1 MSPDELLVGAWDV
14 HVHVAP
20 SLFPRWGDGWDL
32 AEECRAASMRGV
44 VLKAHHGSTVE
55 VAAMID
61 RHFEG
66 LTVLGGV
73 VLNQFVG
80 GIHPLVVEQTMAI
93 GGRFVWMP
101 TIHAAHHGAAT
112 GRLGA
117 FSFQGEPLSHTPATG
132 LSVLGPSG
140 QVLPGVR
147 EILALLD
154 GTNVV
159 LGTGHL
165 APVEILAL
173 RRSIVDD
180 RRRVRLLVN
189 HVLFTVP
196 NLDTEQLEAL
206 SGSDVYFELCDFS
219 CSPMANATTPAKV
232 ASYLSVLPNAR
243 WVMASDSGQRDNAHS
258 PEALMRYC
266 TALTREGVGQEF
278 LERMLKTHP
287 AELMA

>member
-20 SLFPRWGDGWDL
+20 SLFARWGDGWDL
-32 AEECRAASMRGV
+32 AEECRAACMRGV

-55 VAAMID
+55 VAATVD

-80 GIHPLVVEQTMAI
+80 GIHPLVVEQTMAL

-117 FSFQGEPLSHTPATG
+117 FSFQGKPLSHTPVTG
-132 LSVLGPSG
+132 LSVFGPSG
-140 QVLPGVR
+140 QVLPAVR
-147 EILALLD
+147 EVLALLD

-165 APVEILAL
+165 APVEILQL
-173 RRSIVDD
+173 RRAIVDD
-180 RRRVRLLVN
+180 GRRVRLLVN

-196 NLDTEQLEAL
+196 SLDRAELEAL

-219 CSPMANATTPAKV
+219 CSPMTNATTPAKV
-232 ASYLSVLPNAR
+232 ASYLSALPRAR

-266 TALTREGVGQEF
+266 TALTREGVGQE
-278 LERMLKTHP
+278 LLDRMLKTHP